1 MQTVEGKEDRMMRP
15 LEENKSQGLYSSL
28 SACSLRLK
36 GKFFCRRMKIIAT
49 KENTCIFMQMHNL
62 HRFALSKVLGVAH
75 LPGSATASPEQL
87 SSYTTLVWKESFKWV
102 QTSALS
108 LAMPPEHYKLAFV

>member
-1 MQTVEGKEDRMMRP
+1 MQT
-15 LEENKSQGLYSSL
+15 
-28 SACSLRLK
+28 C
-36 GKFFCRRMKIIAT
+36 
-49 KENTCIFMQMHNL
+49 NL
-62 HRFALSKVLGVAH
+62 HSFALSKVLGVAH

-108 LAMPPEHYKLAFV
+108 LARLPERYKLAFV